1 MITRVGIGVG
11 DAVAVA
17 VGDGEAVGDA
27 EGEASDGVAEV
38 DAEADAEVVE
48 EALGLPVGE
57 LQAARMTA
65 VKAAAAIR
73 LIGWGE
79 ATMSRQTTPTWPGC
93 SNRLRIARPLPDAVR
108 LRPRPMT
115 TARSNLK
122 RAAGAAPSALE
133 PTPDAI
139 GTRRAIVIEAVDPEL
154 DCGQYPV
161 KRVVGDDL
169 RVTADIFADGH
180 DLLDGVL
187 LLRGEE
193 QSAWTE
199 APVRLIDNDRWSG
212 TVRLTRTG
220 AHRYTI
226 EAWRDAIG
234 TWHEAITKKL
244 AAAQPVATE
253 LTEGRALLEAAL
265 ARSRGSDARLIADAL
280 AREGRAR
287 TERTRAAAL
296 GRMDAIQAARR
307 HPDRGAATR
316 YRLELPLTV
325 DRERARFSAWYELF
339 PRSQGRDPARP
350 TATTLRDAEWRLP
363 QISAMGFDVV
373 YLPPVHPIGRTNR
386 KGRNNSTTARRADP
400 GSPWAIG
407 RDGGG
412 HTAVASELG
421 GIAAFEHFRRAA
433 EARGLEVALDLALQA
448 SPDHPWVDEHPE
460 WFSHAPDGSIKYAE
474 NPPKKYEDIYPFDF
488 AGADAGDREA
498 LWRAWLEV
506 VLTWVE
512 RGVRIFRVD
521 NPHTK
526 PIAFW
531 HWLIAEVQRSH
542 PEVIF
547 LSEAFTRPKRMRA
560 LARAGFSQSYTYFVW
575 RETAQ
580 ELREY
585 LTELTQTEMR
595 EYFRGNL
602 WPNTPDINPHHLD
615 AGRPA
620 FIVRA
625 VLAATLSS
633 SWGIYSGF
641 ELCEQGRLDDRE
653 EYRHSEK
660 YEIRARDWDAPGN
673 IRTLIGGLNRLRRE
687 WRALQLYDNLRFENV
702 TGARALFYRKALP
715 DGTVDPLTGFPGR
728 WRDPVYVAVNCDP
741 TRAERA
747 VLHPDLPAIG
757 IGWDEPYRMID
768 LLTGRS
774 RQRRGADIAVELE
787 PARLPYRIFTIRP
800 IAGAAGA

>member
-1 MITRVGIGVG
+1 
-11 DAVAVA
+11 
-17 VGDGEAVGDA
+17 
-27 EGEASDGVAEV
+27 
-38 DAEADAEVVE
+38 
-48 EALGLPVGE
+48 
-57 LQAARMTA
+57 
-65 VKAAAAIR
+65 
-73 LIGWGE
+73 
-79 ATMSRQTTPTWPGC
+79 
-93 SNRLRIARPLPDAVR
+93 
-108 LRPRPMT
+108 MT

-122 RAAGAAPSALE
+122 RAADAAPSALE
-133 PTPDAI
+133 PAPDAI
-139 GTRRAIVIEAVDPEL
+139 GTRRSIVIEAVDPEL
-154 DCGQYPV
+154 DCGEYPV

-180 DLLDGVL
+180 DLLDAL
-187 LLRGEE
+187 LMVRGEDE
-193 QSAWTE
+193 SAWTE
-199 APVRLIDNDRWSG
+199 APMQLVDNDRWSG
-212 TVRLTRTG
+212 TVRLTRNG

-253 LTEGRALLEAAL
+253 LAEGRALLEAAL
-265 ARSRGSDARLIADAL
+265 TRSRGSDARLIADAL

-287 TERTRAAAL
+287 TARTRAAAL
-296 GRMDAIQAARR
+296 GGKDVIQAARR

-325 DRERARFSAWYELF
+325 DRDRARFSAWYELF

-350 TATTLRDAEWRLP
+350 TATTLQEAEWRLQ
-363 QISAMGFDVV
+363 QIAAMGFDVV

-386 KGRNNSTTARRADP
+386 KGRNNSITAGRGDP

-433 EARGLEVALDLALQA
+433 EGRGLEVALDLALQA
-448 SPDHPWVDEHPE
+448 SPDHPWVAEHPE

-474 NPPKKYEDIYPFDF
+474 NPPKKYQDIYPFDF
-488 AGADAGDREA
+488 AGSAAAEREA

-531 HWLIAEVQRSH
+531 RWLISEVQRSH

-560 LARAGFSQSYTYFVW
+560 LAKAGFSQSYTYFVW

-673 IRTLIGGLNRLRRE
+673 IKSLIGGLNRLRRE

-715 DGTVDPLTGFPGR
+715 DGKVDPLTGFPGR

-774 RQRRGADIAVELE
+774 RQLRGADIAVELE

-800 IAGAAGA
+800 IAGATGA